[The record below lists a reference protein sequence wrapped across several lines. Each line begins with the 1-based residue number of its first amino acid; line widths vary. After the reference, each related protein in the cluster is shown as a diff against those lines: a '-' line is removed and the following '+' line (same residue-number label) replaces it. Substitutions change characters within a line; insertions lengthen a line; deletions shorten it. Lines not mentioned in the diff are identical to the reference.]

1 MLKSLFNIFNTIV
14 FVRIPKFDIQSI
26 IKDILIGTPIVII
39 ALIYAISIA
48 SQNSSPQIFYSKNKY

>member
-26 IKDILIGTPIVII
+26 IKDILIGTPIVILGI
-39 ALIYAISIA
+39 IYAISIA
-48 SQNSSPQIFYSKNKY
+48 S

>member
-1 MLKSLFNIFNTIV
+1 MLKSLFNIFNTVV

-26 IKDILIGTPIVII
+26 IKDVLIGTPIVII

-48 SQNSSPQIFYSKNKY
+48 S

>member
-14 FVRIPKFDIQSI
+14 FIRIPKFDIKSI
-26 IKDILIGTPIVII
+26 IKDILIGTPIVIL

-48 SQNSSPQIFYSKNKY
+48 S